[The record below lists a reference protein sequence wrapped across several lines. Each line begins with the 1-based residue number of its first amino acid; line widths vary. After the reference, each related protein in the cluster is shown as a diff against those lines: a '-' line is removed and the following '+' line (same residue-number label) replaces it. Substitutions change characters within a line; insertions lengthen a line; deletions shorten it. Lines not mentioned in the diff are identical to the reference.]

1 MEEFQYQK
9 DRLFCEGVDIL
20 NIIQKVETPFYLY
33 SYEKIIA
40 NFREIKD
47 SFAFLSPLICYS
59 LKANDSLT
67 LCRILSEQGAGA
79 DIVSGGELYK
89 ALCAGFASHKI
100 VFAGVGKGEKEIEEA
115 IKEDIFMFN
124 VESEGEWKLIDT
136 IAERL
141 DKEVRISIRVNPD
154 VDPKTHRY
162 ITTGKKENKFGLDLS
177 RAEELYK
184 EIEKSRR
191 VKPMGIHIHIGSQI
205 TTPYPYLQSLE
216 KLLEFVK
223 HLKEEGINLQ
233 YIDIGG
239 GFGISYEDT
248 KSALNIKELAKV
260 IAPLIQ
266 KMEMKLILEPG
277 RYIMGN
283 AGVLVARVRYK
294 KRMKSKTF
302 IIVDAAMND
311 LIRPSLYSAYHRIK
325 KLKEPKENFPQ
336 EIVDV
341 VGPICESGDFFAQER
356 LLPRIKEG
364 EYLCIMDAGAYG
376 FSMSSSYNARPQLA
390 EIMVKD
396 KRWWIIRERE
406 SYQDLVRKEVV
417 PRELFPNFSFLQ
429 NNYLSFTKMQ
439 GSGNDFIIVDNRLQF
454 LRDGRKFALKV
465 CSRKKGIGADGV
477 LILKESSKAD
487 FKVRI
492 FNSDGSEAE
501 MCGNGA
507 RCIARF
513 AYLKGITGLRGSFET
528 LAGIISYEI
537 RDENK
542 VKIKMSDPHNIC
554 LNINLSLGKESYQ
567 GHYLNTGV
575 PHFILFVPDA
585 EKACLKNL
593 APRIRY
599 HSEFKPAGTNV
610 DFVQINDNILR
621 VRTYERGV
629 EGETLACGTGAVG
642 SAIISNLIYNLNSP
656 VKVKMKGG
664 ELTVYFE
671 KIEGEKFTNVF
682 LEGEAEVVYEGNLGV
697 RSSNFTQDIL

>member
-9 DRLFCEGVDIL
+9 GKLFCERVDIQSFTQRL
-20 NIIQKVETPFYLY
+20 KTPFYLY

-47 SFAFLSPLICYS
+47 SFTFLSPLICYS
-59 LKANDSLT
+59 LKANNNLT
-67 LCRILSEQGAGA
+67 LCRILNEQGAGA

-89 ALCAGFASHKI
+89 ALHAGFTPRKI

-115 IKEDIFMFN
+115 IREDIFMFN
-124 VESEGEWKLIDT
+124 VESEGEWKLIDA
-136 IAERL
+136 IVKRL

-154 VDPKTHRY
+154 VDTKTHRY
-162 ITTGKKENKFGLDLS
+162 ITTGKKENKFGLDFS

-184 EIEKSRR
+184 EVEKSRR
-191 VKPMGIHIHIGSQI
+191 VKPVGIHIHIGSQI

-248 KSALNIKELAKV
+248 ESALNIKELAMV
-260 IAPLIQ
+260 ITPLIQ
-266 KMEMKLILEPG
+266 KMQMKLILEPG
-277 RYIMGN
+277 RSIIGN
-283 AGVLVARVRYK
+283 AGILVTRVRYK
-294 KRMKSKTF
+294 KKMKSKTF
-302 IIVDAAMND
+302 IIVDAGMND
-311 LIRPSLYSAYHRIK
+311 LIRPSLYGAYHRIK

-356 LLPRIKEG
+356 LLPKIKEG

-376 FSMSSSYNARPQLA
+376 FSMSSSYNARPRLA
-390 EIMVKD
+390 EILVKD

-406 SYQDLVRKEVV
+406 NYQDLVKKEVI

-429 NNYLSFTKMQ
+429 NKYLSFTKMQ
-439 GSGNDFIIVDNRLQF
+439 GSGNDFIIVDNRLR
-454 LRDGRKFALKV
+454 LLHDGRKFALKV

-513 AYLKGITGLRGSFET
+513 AYLKGITGAVGSFET

-542 VKIKMSDPHNIC
+542 VKIKMSDPYNIC
-554 LNINLSLGKESYQ
+554 LNINLSLGEEIYQ

-575 PHFILFVPDA
+575 PHFVLFIPDV
-585 EKACLKNL
+585 EKASLKNL

-599 HSEFKPAGTNV
+599 HSKFKPAGTNV
-610 DFVQINDNILR
+610 DFVEVNDNIVR

-629 EGETLACGTGAVG
+629 EGETFACGTGAVA
-642 SAIISNLIYNLNSP
+642 SAIVSNLIYSLNSP
-656 VKVKMKGG
+656 VKVKMRGG
-664 ELTVYFE
+664 NLIIYFE
-671 KIEGEKFTNVF
+671 KIEGRKFTNVF
-682 LEGEAEVVYEGNLGV
+682 LEGEAEVVYEGKLTM
-697 RSSNFTQDIL
+697 R